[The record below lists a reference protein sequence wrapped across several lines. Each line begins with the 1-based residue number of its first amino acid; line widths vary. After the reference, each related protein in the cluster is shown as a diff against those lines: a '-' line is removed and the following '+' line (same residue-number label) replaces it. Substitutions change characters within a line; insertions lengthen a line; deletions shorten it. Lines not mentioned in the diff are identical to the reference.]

1 MATPLEVTFR
11 GPFVFRFGKDGMS
24 AYLAHCEKH
33 YLTVKTDTNDVP
45 PADKTD
51 TFSLTG
57 PTPAAITRLG
67 QTQPLLIVDW
77 DWESKNWPTSPG
89 KTLWRYVFELPAPDI
104 IFGLCAEYADIQGHK
119 APTGTRFARGL
130 RLKYGDSKPPDISG
144 LNTQIDARHFDET
157 LSIYSIEID
166 YRDYADPADPNT
178 IKDPHADAR

>member
-67 QTQPLLIVDW
+67 QTQPLLIVYW
-77 DWESKNWPTSPG
+77 AWESKNWPTSPV
-89 KTLWRYVFELPAPDI
+89 KTLCRDVFEFSDPCMI
-104 IFGLCAEYADIQGHK
+104 CGLF
-119 APTGTRFARGL
+119 P
-130 RLKYGDSKPPDISG
+130 
-144 LNTQIDARHFDET
+144 
-157 LSIYSIEID
+157 
-166 YRDYADPADPNT
+166 
-178 IKDPHADAR
+178 